1 MCADRAAD
9 DRAPGWH
16 LPVRIPS
23 LAPMQ
28 FLKTLFWVVLTVAAV
43 VFAMRNWVPV
53 TVSLWGGLLVEA
65 KLPVLLYGAF
75 LLGLL
80 PMLGWASA
88 TRWRLRR
95 RIDSQERALAD
106 IKAATEMPP
115 VVTPAPAPVP
125 APALVEPPAQS

>member
-1 MCADRAAD
+1 
-9 DRAPGWH
+9 
-16 LPVRIPS
+16 
-23 LAPMQ
+23 MQ

-43 VFAMRNWVPV
+43 VFAMRNWTPV
-53 TVSLWGGLLVEA
+53 SVNLWGGLIVEA

-88 TRWRLRR
+88 SRWRLRR

-106 IKAATEMPP
+106 IRAATEMPP
-115 VVTPAPAPVP
+115 VVTAAPPLSPAT
-125 APALVEPPAQS
+125 VEPPAQS